1 MMNKQKD
8 YFGLTLVISV
18 LLIFILILF
27 ACAPTKVQV
36 YPRETPPEKTIPP
49 KTTSERT
56 TQEKTAPVKATPEKP
71 TSVKT
76 DIVKPPSERS
86 PTEKIPTVKPAPE
99 KTYDETV
106 FEWKS
111 YQDLMKWMER
121 DFSFDV
127 ERYKRFEGTLP
138 IPRTPKET
146 FQLKSGIYIDA
157 AMFLKEN
164 LNRINPSYKAQI
176 VILII
181 RPYGF
186 NHYVCSF
193 RMDGKLFIMDYGT
206 PYKEVTGIHGPYS
219 SLEEYKIFYEKH
231 HPMKGEIE
239 AITYLP

>member
-56 TQEKTAPVKATPEKP
+56 AQEKTAPVKATPEKP

-76 DIVKPPSERS
+76 DKVKPPSEGA
-86 PTEKIPTVKPAPE
+86 PTEKIPMVKPAPE

-106 FEWKS
+106 SEWKS
-111 YQDLMKWMER
+111 YQDLVKWMEN
-121 DFSFDV
+121 DFSFDM
-127 ERYKRFEGTLP
+127 ERYERFEGTLP
-138 IPRTPKET
+138 IPRTPEKT

-157 AMFLKEN
+157 AMFLKET

-193 RMDGKLFIMDYGT
+193 RKDGKLFIMDYGT
-206 PYKEVTGIHGPYS
+206 PYKEVTGIRGPYS
-219 SLEEYKIFYEKH
+219 SLEEYKRFYEEH
-231 HPMKGEIE
+231 HPMKGKIE

>member
-1 MMNKQKD
+1 
-8 YFGLTLVISV
+8 
-18 LLIFILILF
+18 
-27 ACAPTKVQV
+27 
-36 YPRETPPEKTIPP
+36 
-49 KTTSERT
+49 
-56 TQEKTAPVKATPEKP
+56 
-71 TSVKT
+71 VKT

-106 FEWKS
+106 SEWKS
-111 YQDLMKWMER
+111 YQDLVKWMER

-127 ERYKRFEGTLP
+127 ERYKRFEGTFP
-138 IPRTPKET
+138 IPRTPEET

-219 SLEEYKIFYEKH
+219 SLEEYKKFYEKH